1 MIKILL
7 ATDSFNQVNGVST
20 TYKNILNVTKR
31 SVKVIHP
38 GMFKINLLN
47 CTLRLKYVTNH

>member
-1 MIKILL
+1 MINILL

-38 GMFKINLLN
+38 GMFKNKSLN